1 MPGSR
6 RTYSYALV
14 PRTQEDAPKVLARAE
29 RILGWACDGDN
40 RIECHGIS
48 GEGVG
53 SITLN
58 LTIVGRDQW
67 WSRQLAQDIL
77 NLVTWGLEANA
88 TRLQLESQR
97 QKVHMN
103 RGYGHGRTKT
113 YRTPRTEGRSEPNSR
128 QTPPASE

>member
-14 PRTQEDAPKVLARAE
+14 PTTQEDAPKVLARAE
-29 RILGWACDGDN
+29 RILGWACDGDE
-40 RIECHGIS
+40 RVECHGIT
-48 GEGVG
+48 GEAVG

-77 NLVTWGLEANA
+77 NLVTWGLEKDA
-88 TRLQLESQR
+88 TKLQLESKR
-97 QKVHMN
+97 QEVHMN
-103 RGYGHGRTKT
+103 RGYAHGRTKT
-113 YRTPRTEGRSEPNSR
+113 YRTPKIS
-128 QTPPASE
+128 

>member
-14 PRTQEDAPKVLARAE
+14 PVTMDDAPKVLARAE
-29 RILGWACDGDN
+29 RILGWACDGDE
-40 RIECHGIS
+40 RIECHGVT
-48 GEGVG
+48 GEALG

-77 NLVTWGLEANA
+77 NLVTWGLEKDA

-97 QKVHMN
+97 QEVHMH
-103 RGYGHGRTKT
+103 RGYGYGRTKT
-113 YRTPRTEGRSEPNSR
+113 YRTPRTEAPSEPRSR
-128 QTPPASE
+128 RTAAE

>member
-14 PRTQEDAPKVLARAE
+14 PKTQEDAPRVLARAE
-29 RILGWACDGDN
+29 RILGWACEGDK
-40 RIECHGIS
+40 RIECHGVT
-48 GEGVG
+48 GEALG

-77 NLVTWGLEANA
+77 NLVTWGLEKDA
-88 TRLQLESQR
+88 TRLQLESRR
-97 QKVHMN
+97 QEVHMN

-113 YRTPRTEGRSEPNSR
+113 YRTPKIS
-128 QTPPASE
+128 

>member
-14 PRTQEDAPKVLARAE
+14 PKTQEDAPKVLARAE
-29 RILGWACDGDN
+29 RILGWACEGDK
-40 RIECHGIS
+40 RIECHGIT
-48 GEGVG
+48 GEAVG

-77 NLVTWGLEANA
+77 NLVTWGLEKDA
-88 TRLQLESQR
+88 TRLQLESRR
-97 QKVHMN
+97 QEVHMH
-103 RGYGHGRTKT
+103 RGYAYGRTKT
-113 YRTPRTEGRSEPNSR
+113 YRTSRAETES
-128 QTPPASE
+128 

>member
-14 PRTQEDAPKVLARAE
+14 PKTQEDAPKVLARAE
-29 RILGWACDGDN
+29 RILGWACDGDE
-40 RIECHGIS
+40 RIECHGVT
-48 GEGVG
+48 GEALG

-77 NLVTWGLEANA
+77 NLVTWGLEKDA
-88 TRLQLESQR
+88 TRLQLDSRR
-97 QKVHMN
+97 QEVHMN
-103 RGYGHGRTKT
+103 RGYAHGRTKT
-113 YRTPRTEGRSEPNSR
+113 YRTPKVS
-128 QTPPASE
+128 